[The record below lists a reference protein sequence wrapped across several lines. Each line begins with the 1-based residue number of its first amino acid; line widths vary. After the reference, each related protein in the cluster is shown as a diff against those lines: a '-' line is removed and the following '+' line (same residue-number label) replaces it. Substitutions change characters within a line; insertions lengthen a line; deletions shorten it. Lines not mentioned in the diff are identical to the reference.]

1 MDITETIKFLNS
13 NSGALS
19 VVFSAIVTAATVAY
33 SILTWKL
40 VTETRRMRKAQ
51 TEARVSICLSV
62 SEKWVNLID
71 LVVRNEGV
79 GPAFGIQF
87 EINVVNPEKCDKKL
101 IETID
106 KFGFLKRGIPYLSP
120 GQVVKSFLT
129 SMTDN
134 YEQKRKAAIEV
145 KIKYKTSSGE
155 TTEERYLLDFS
166 VFEGLRTLGTPP
178 LHSIASSL
186 EKIEKSVGN
195 LSSGFNRL
203 KVILYTQADIKKEN
217 KAWMEEVEQ
226 FEAEAAVR
234 EGTEEKS
241 EPTSE

>member
-1 MDITETIKFLNS
+1 MDITETIKFLNG

-19 VVFSAIVTAATVAY
+19 VVFSAIVTAATVVY

-51 TEARVSICLSV
+51 TDARVSISLSV
-62 SEKWVNLID
+62 SEKWVNLIN

-79 GPAFGIQF
+79 GPAFDIEF
-87 EINVVNPEKCDKKL
+87 EINVVNPEDCDKKL
-101 IETID
+101 LETID

-120 GQVVKSFLT
+120 GQAVQSFLT
-129 SMTDN
+129 SMADN

-145 KIKYKTSSGE
+145 KIKYNTSSGE
-155 TTEERYLLDFS
+155 NPEEQYLLDFS
-166 VFEGLRTLGTPP
+166 VFEGLRTLGTAP

-186 EKIEKSVGN
+186 EKIERNVEH

-203 KVILYTQADIKKEN
+203 KVILYTQTDIEAEEKE
-217 KAWMEEVEQ
+217 WREEIEQ
-226 FEAEAAVR
+226 FEAEAAAR
-234 EGTEEKS
+234 EGIKEKH